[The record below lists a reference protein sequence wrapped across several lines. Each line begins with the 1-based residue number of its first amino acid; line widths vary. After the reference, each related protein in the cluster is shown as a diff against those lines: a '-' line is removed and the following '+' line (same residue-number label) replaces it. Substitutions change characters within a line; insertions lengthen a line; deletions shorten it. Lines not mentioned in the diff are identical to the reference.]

1 MRLSTKSRYA
11 LRILLQIAFE
21 NLHGNKLAQ
30 GRIIASKQDITE
42 PYLEQIMIPLK
53 KGGLVETVRGCNG
66 GYKLKKSPE
75 DINLLEIIELFD
87 GPISLAACEIDK
99 EKCNRLDVCI
109 ASNIWGKLSKVFKDA
124 AREITLSSILD
135 EYTSK
140 TNSDDII

>member
-1 MRLSTKSRYA
+1 MKLSTKSRYA

-66 GYKLKKSPE
+66 GYKLKKLPE
-75 DINLLEIIELFD
+75 DINILEIIELFD
-87 GPISLAACEIDK
+87 GPVSLSACKISTNQCKRID
-99 EKCNRLDVCI
+99 RCI
-109 ASNIWGKLSKVFKDA
+109 ASNVWDRLSKVFKDA
-124 AREITLSSILD
+124 AQEITLSSILED
-135 EYTSK
+135 YMGKVT
-140 TNSDDII
+140 TDYII

>member
-30 GRIIASKQDITE
+30 GRVIAAKQNITE

-53 KGGLVETVRGCNG
+53 KGDLVETVRGCNG
-66 GYKLKKSPE
+66 GYKLKKAPE

-87 GPISLAACEIDK
+87 GPISLAACEINK
-99 EKCNRLDVCI
+99 EKCERIDVCV
-109 ASNIWGKLSKVFKDA
+109 ASNIWTKLSNVFKDA
-124 AREITLSSILD
+124 ACEITLRSILD
-135 EYTSK
+135 DYVTQTS
-140 TNSDDII
+140 SDDII

>member
-1 MRLSTKSRYA
+1 MKLSTKSRYA

-30 GRIIASKQDITE
+30 GRIIAAKQDITE

-87 GPISLAACEIDK
+87 GQISLAACEVNE
-99 EKCNRLDVCI
+99 EKCNRLDKCI
-109 ASNIWGKLSKVFKDA
+109 ASNVWSKLSKIFKDA
-124 AREITLSSILD
+124 AREITLNSILND
-135 EYTSK
+135 YMDTVTS
-140 TNSDDII
+140 DYVI